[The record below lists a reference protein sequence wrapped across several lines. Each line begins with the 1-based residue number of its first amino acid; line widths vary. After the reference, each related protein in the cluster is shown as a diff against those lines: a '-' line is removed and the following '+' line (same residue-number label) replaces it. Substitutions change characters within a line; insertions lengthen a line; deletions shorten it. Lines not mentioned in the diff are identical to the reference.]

1 MIDFA
6 FLKIWDCRL
15 LGGCGCGVLYGGSAR
30 WGYEVAAP
38 NDNFVDGPLHSVAFW
53 SELAMLDGA
62 LDKDVVT
69 LVKRH
74 GDAR

>member
-1 MIDFA
+1 MIDCA
-6 FLKIWDCRL
+6 FLKVWDYRL
-15 LGGCGCGVLYGGSAR
+15 LGDRGCGVLYSGSAR

-38 NDNFVDGPLHSVAFW
+38 NGNFMDDPLHSVAFW
-53 SELAMLDGA
+53 SELALLDGA
-62 LDKDVVT
+62 LDKDVVA